1 MTDEIMANILAAST
15 LKQVEEIYKPY
26 KSKKKTKAMIAIEK
40 GFQVV
45 ADMIKQNITA
55 GTIEKSEEFQVL
67 LSEENTLEVILE
79 GSHFIVAAE
88 VSSHSAMREDLVET
102 LKQYGTISSKIKTAK
117 ALEKLNEKDT
127 KQIPKFDIYADF
139 SCPLFKIKPYQIL
152 ALNRGENL

>member
-1 MTDEIMANILAAST
+1 MANILAAST

-55 GTIEKSEEFQVL
+55 GTIEKSEEFQTL

-88 VSSHSAMREDLVET
+88 ISSNSAVREDLVET
-102 LKQYGTISSKIKTAK
+102 LKQYGTISSKINVIKFTLRPQIWIKLKTQIK
-117 ALEKLNEKDT
+117 KL
-127 KQIPKFDIYADF
+127 
-139 SCPLFKIKPYQIL
+139 IL
-152 ALNRGENL
+152 LIWI